1 MERPGQAFADGFVLA
16 RALADTSSV
25 VLYDARYSM
34 DTAGFDP
41 MWGVRVDRFRSIGG
55 DRLAWYSG
63 GSRRSERAGELLA
76 EILGSTPPAAVGEA
90 AP

>member
-1 MERPGQAFADGFVLA
+1 
-16 RALADTSSV
+16 
-25 VLYDARYSM
+25 
-34 DTAGFDP
+34 